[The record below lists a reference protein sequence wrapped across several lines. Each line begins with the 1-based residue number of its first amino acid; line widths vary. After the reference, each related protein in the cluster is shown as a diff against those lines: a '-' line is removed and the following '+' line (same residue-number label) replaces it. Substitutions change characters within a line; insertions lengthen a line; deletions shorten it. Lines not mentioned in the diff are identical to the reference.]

1 MTEQELIAAMG
12 GLHNGSLPG
21 VGMAPTEERKH
32 AGIDSPDGAG
42 MRSAPAMLAS
52 PDSTRHAPQQHD
64 DGVGCRCG
72 KDWPHA

>member
-12 GLHNGSLPG
+12 GL
-21 VGMAPTEERKH
+21 ERPKDWAEGLSIAEMLRQSDTVTIRH
-32 AGIDSPDGAG
+32 LDGTVEVIDQ
-42 MRSAPAMLAS
+42 RPA
-52 PDSTRHAPQQHD
+52 HAPQQHD